1 MKIAAYCRV
10 STEKEAQIDSLE
22 KQIEFFNEFTKKNG
36 YELYKLYADEGISGK
51 QIKHRKQFQQMM
63 IDAKAKKFDK
73 VVVKDVSR
81 FARNTVDLLQSVR
94 ELKSYGV
101 QVDFLNNGEVMEG
114 GSEFILTILGAMA
127 QQESANM
134 SKRVKFGK
142 DITAKKGRVPNLV
155 FGYDKIPDE
164 RYTLKI
170 NEEEAK
176 IVKEIFESY
185 VYKGIGTT
193 KIAWNLNDRGIRTK
207 KTKSKWV
214 QTSIVR
220 MLKNPIYTGRVT
232 NKKSEVTDFITGT
245 RKELPE
251 EEWIVVERPEMRII
265 SDELFNRAQE
275 LLEQRSNEFKL
286 NNKREKTE
294 YVFSTLIYCKHCGY
308 SFRRIK
314 RKYTADGPEYI
325 RWVCSGRNSMGVN
338 HCPNTTVID
347 EEELLN
353 AIKIYLKSI
362 IKNKK
367 DFMKAVEKE
376 FEKITKLRE
385 NNERSEE
392 SLLKE
397 IEKVTVKKQKYMEMF
412 QNEIINIQELKK
424 YTNPLNE
431 DIARL
436 ERELKL
442 ITSEIKEKDV
452 LEKEL
457 NKTIKT
463 VDDILNNQTIT
474 NAMLKTIIDVIEVD
488 SDSNVEVR
496 LKLLNEIGTN
506 EPVITKFEDIYQ
518 SVEEK
523 ENTKAPDTKPAIP
536 TTVAPTTSTPTTS
549 PSTTAQTKAPET
561 QPQTTAHTHAWIPV
575 TSVVHHDATYKT
587 VWVQDLAAWDE
598 TVITKAAWDEQVLVQ
613 DAWDEQVMV
622 QDAYDEPVYDWV
634 DICNTCGHK
643 FLDMS
648 DDISDHMAAGC
659 WSSWHAEWMQVET
672 THHDAVY
679 QTVHHEATYQ
689 TVHHEAETTIVHHDA
704 TGHNETKWVQDTAAW
719 DETVCN

>member
-63 IDAKAKKFDK
+63 QDAKAKKFDK

-94 ELKSYGV
+94 ELKSYNV

-142 DITAKKGRVPNLV
+142 DITAQKGRVPNLV

-193 KIAWNLNDRGIRTK
+193 KIAWDLNDRGIRTK

-232 NKKSEVTDFITGT
+232 NKKSEVTDFITGI
-245 RKELPE
+245 RKDLPE

-265 SDELFNRAQE
+265 SDELFNRAQDI
-275 LLEQRSNEFKL
+275 LAQRSNEFKL

-353 AIKIYLKSI
+353 AIKEYLKSI
-362 IKNKK
+362 ISNKK
-367 DFMKAVEKE
+367 NFMKAVEKE

-385 NNERSEE
+385 SNERSEE

-397 IEKVTVKKQKYMEMF
+397 IEKVTTKKQKYMEMF
-412 QNEIINIQELKK
+412 QNEIINIQELKQ
-424 YTNPLNE
+424 YTAPLNE
-431 DIARL
+431 DISRL

-457 NKTIKT
+457 SKTIKT

-496 LKLLNEIGTN
+496 LKLLNEIG
-506 EPVITKFEDIYQ
+506 
-518 SVEEK
+518 S
-523 ENTKAPDTKPAIP
+523 IP
-536 TTVAPTTSTPTTS
+536 
-549 PSTTAQTKAPET
+549 
-561 QPQTTAHTHAWIPV
+561 
-575 TSVVHHDATYKT
+575 
-587 VWVQDLAAWDE
+587 
-598 TVITKAAWDEQVLVQ
+598 TVITNFNEITENNSKEKAGNESNL
-613 DAWDEQVMV
+613 
-622 QDAYDEPVYDWV
+622 
-634 DICNTCGHK
+634 NTSKSGK
-643 FLDMS
+643 NS
-648 DDISDHMAAGC
+648 KTKAVTESNIS
-659 WSSWHAEWMQVET
+659 T
-672 THHDAVY
+672 
-679 QTVHHEATYQ
+679 
-689 TVHHEAETTIVHHDA
+689 
-704 TGHNETKWVQDTAAW
+704 
-719 DETVCN
+719 

>member
-286 NNKREKTE
+286 NKKREKTE

-518 SVEEK
+518 NVEDA
-523 ENTKAPDTKPAIP
+523 ENKDANNNEEN
-536 TTVAPTTSTPTTS
+536 STALKS
-549 PSTTAQTKAPET
+549 NNST
-561 QPQTTAHTHAWIPV
+561 
-575 TSVVHHDATYKT
+575 
-587 VWVQDLAAWDE
+587 
-598 TVITKAAWDEQVLVQ
+598 
-613 DAWDEQVMV
+613 
-622 QDAYDEPVYDWV
+622 
-634 DICNTCGHK
+634 
-643 FLDMS
+643 
-648 DDISDHMAAGC
+648 
-659 WSSWHAEWMQVET
+659 
-672 THHDAVY
+672 
-679 QTVHHEATYQ
+679 
-689 TVHHEAETTIVHHDA
+689 
-704 TGHNETKWVQDTAAW
+704 
-719 DETVCN
+719 

>member
-142 DITAKKGRVPNLV
+142 DITAQKGRVPNLV

-232 NKKSEVTDFITGT
+232 NKKSEVTDFITGA

-251 EEWIVVERPEMRII
+251 EEWIIVEKPEMRII

-353 AIKIYLKSI
+353 AIKIYLKNI

-523 ENTKAPDTKPAIP
+523 ENTKNKEN
-536 TTVAPTTSTPTTS
+536 STALKS
-549 PSTTAQTKAPET
+549 INSTQRRNR
-561 QPQTTAHTHAWIPV
+561 
-575 TSVVHHDATYKT
+575 KT
-587 VWVQDLAAWDE
+587 IKD
-598 TVITKAAWDEQVLVQ
+598 KS
-613 DAWDEQVMV
+613 
-622 QDAYDEPVYDWV
+622 Y
-634 DICNTCGHK
+634 
-643 FLDMS
+643 
-648 DDISDHMAAGC
+648 ISKR
-659 WSSWHAEWMQVET
+659 S
-672 THHDAVY
+672 
-679 QTVHHEATYQ
+679 
-689 TVHHEAETTIVHHDA
+689 
-704 TGHNETKWVQDTAAW
+704 
-719 DETVCN
+719 

>member
-63 IDAKAKKFDK
+63 QDAKAKKFDK

-251 EEWIVVERPEMRII
+251 EEWIVVEKPEMRII

-314 RKYTADGPEYI
+314 RKYTANGPEYI

-424 YTNPLNE
+424 YTNSLNE

-457 NKTIKT
+457 DKTIKT

-506 EPVITKFEDIYQ
+506 KPVITKFEDIYQ
-518 SVEEK
+518 NGEDTENKDANNNEK
-523 ENTKAPDTKPAIP
+523 N
-536 TTVAPTTSTPTTS
+536 STALES
-549 PSTTAQTKAPET
+549 NNSTQR
-561 QPQTTAHTHAWIPV
+561 
-575 TSVVHHDATYKT
+575 
-587 VWVQDLAAWDE
+587 
-598 TVITKAAWDEQVLVQ
+598 
-613 DAWDEQVMV
+613 
-622 QDAYDEPVYDWV
+622 
-634 DICNTCGHK
+634 C
-643 FLDMS
+643 
-648 DDISDHMAAGC
+648 
-659 WSSWHAEWMQVET
+659 
-672 THHDAVY
+672 
-679 QTVHHEATYQ
+679 
-689 TVHHEAETTIVHHDA
+689 
-704 TGHNETKWVQDTAAW
+704 
-719 DETVCN
+719 

>member
-63 IDAKAKKFDK
+63 EDAKHKKFEK

-94 ELKSYGV
+94 ELKSYVV

-142 DITAKKGRVPNLV
+142 DITAQKGRVPNLV
-155 FGYDKIPDE
+155 FGYDKIPNE

-193 KIAWNLNDRGIRTK
+193 KIAWDLNDRGIRTK

-245 RKELPE
+245 RKDLPE
-251 EEWIVVERPEMRII
+251 EEWIVVERSEMRII

-275 LLEQRSNEFKL
+275 ILAQRSNEFKL

-314 RKYTADGPEYI
+314 RKYKEDGPEYI

-518 SVEEK
+518 NGEDTENKKDNNNEENSTALK
-523 ENTKAPDTKPAIP
+523 SNNSTQRCLRTTNKNKSKFSKRSKRDT
-536 TTVAPTTSTPTTS
+536 
-549 PSTTAQTKAPET
+549 
-561 QPQTTAHTHAWIPV
+561 
-575 TSVVHHDATYKT
+575 
-587 VWVQDLAAWDE
+587 
-598 TVITKAAWDEQVLVQ
+598 
-613 DAWDEQVMV
+613 
-622 QDAYDEPVYDWV
+622 
-634 DICNTCGHK
+634 
-643 FLDMS
+643 
-648 DDISDHMAAGC
+648 
-659 WSSWHAEWMQVET
+659 
-672 THHDAVY
+672 
-679 QTVHHEATYQ
+679 
-689 TVHHEAETTIVHHDA
+689 
-704 TGHNETKWVQDTAAW
+704 
-719 DETVCN
+719 

>member
-1 MKIAAYCRV
+1 MKIAAYARV
-10 STEKEAQIDSLE
+10 STEKESQVESFE
-22 KQIEFFNEFTKKNG
+22 KQIEFFNEFTKKNN

-63 IDAKAKKFDK
+63 QDAKAKKFDK

-81 FARNTVDLLQSVR
+81 FARNTVDLLQSIR
-94 ELKSYGV
+94 ELKSYGIE
-101 QVDFLNNGEVMEG
+101 VDFLNNGEIMEG

-142 DITAKKGRVPNLV
+142 DITAKKGRVPNIV

-193 KIAWNLNDRGIRTK
+193 KIAWDLNDRGIRTK

-245 RKELPE
+245 RKDLPK

-265 SDELFNRAQE
+265 SDELFNRAQDI
-275 LLEQRSNEFKL
+275 LSQRSNEFKL

-308 SFRRIK
+308 SFRRIR
-314 RKYTADGPEYI
+314 RKYTEDGKEYI

-353 AIKIYLKSI
+353 AIKEYLKSI
-362 IKNKK
+362 ISNKK
-367 DFMKAVEKE
+367 NFMKAVEKE

-385 NNERSEE
+385 SNERSEE
-392 SLLKE
+392 SLLQE

-412 QNEIINIQELKK
+412 QNEVINIQELKK

-442 ITSEIKEKDV
+442 ITLEIKEKDV

-457 NKTIKT
+457 SKTIST

-474 NAMLKTIIDVIEVD
+474 NAMLKAIIDVIEVD

-496 LKLLNEIGTN
+496 LKLLNEIG
-506 EPVITKFEDIYQ
+506 
-518 SVEEK
+518 
-523 ENTKAPDTKPAIP
+523 
-536 TTVAPTTSTPTTS
+536 STPT
-549 PSTTAQTKAPET
+549 
-561 QPQTTAHTHAWIPV
+561 
-575 TSVVHHDATYKT
+575 
-587 VWVQDLAAWDE
+587 
-598 TVITKAAWDEQVLVQ
+598 VITNFN
-613 DAWDEQVMV
+613 
-622 QDAYDEPVYDWV
+622 
-634 DICNTCGHK
+634 DIN
-643 FLDMS
+643 S
-648 DDISDHMAAGC
+648 
-659 WSSWHAEWMQVET
+659 
-672 THHDAVY
+672 
-679 QTVHHEATYQ
+679 
-689 TVHHEAETTIVHHDA
+689 TI
-704 TGHNETKWVQDTAAW
+704 TKSNIGT
-719 DETVCN
+719 

>member
-94 ELKSYGV
+94 DLKSYGV

-245 RKELPE
+245 RKDLPE

-275 LLEQRSNEFKL
+275 LLEQRSKEFKL

-314 RKYTADGPEYI
+314 RKYKEDGPEYI

-353 AIKIYLKSI
+353 AIKEYLKSI
-362 IKNKK
+362 ISNKK
-367 DFMKAVEKE
+367 NFMKAVEKE
-376 FEKITKLRE
+376 FEKITKLRK
-385 NNERSEE
+385 NNERNEE

-457 NKTIKT
+457 NKTIKA

-506 EPVITKFEDIYQ
+506 EPVITRFENIYQ

-523 ENTKAPDTKPAIP
+523 ESTKNKENSTALKSNNSTQRCLRTTNKNKSKFSKRSKRDT
-536 TTVAPTTSTPTTS
+536 
-549 PSTTAQTKAPET
+549 
-561 QPQTTAHTHAWIPV
+561 
-575 TSVVHHDATYKT
+575 
-587 VWVQDLAAWDE
+587 
-598 TVITKAAWDEQVLVQ
+598 
-613 DAWDEQVMV
+613 
-622 QDAYDEPVYDWV
+622 
-634 DICNTCGHK
+634 
-643 FLDMS
+643 
-648 DDISDHMAAGC
+648 
-659 WSSWHAEWMQVET
+659 
-672 THHDAVY
+672 
-679 QTVHHEATYQ
+679 
-689 TVHHEAETTIVHHDA
+689 
-704 TGHNETKWVQDTAAW
+704 
-719 DETVCN
+719 

>member
-1 MKIAAYCRV
+1 MLKCNRTKIMKQKNKESSDVMKIAAYCRV

-170 NEEEAK
+170 NEEETK

-392 SLLKE
+392 SLLKK

-457 NKTIKT
+457 SKTINT

-496 LKLLNEIGTN
+496 LKLLNEIGST
-506 EPVITKFEDIYQ
+506 PAVITNFNDINPTVTKSNVSTQRCLRTTNKNKSKF
-518 SVEEK
+518 SK
-523 ENTKAPDTKPAIP
+523 RSKRDT
-536 TTVAPTTSTPTTS
+536 
-549 PSTTAQTKAPET
+549 
-561 QPQTTAHTHAWIPV
+561 
-575 TSVVHHDATYKT
+575 
-587 VWVQDLAAWDE
+587 
-598 TVITKAAWDEQVLVQ
+598 
-613 DAWDEQVMV
+613 
-622 QDAYDEPVYDWV
+622 
-634 DICNTCGHK
+634 
-643 FLDMS
+643 
-648 DDISDHMAAGC
+648 
-659 WSSWHAEWMQVET
+659 
-672 THHDAVY
+672 
-679 QTVHHEATYQ
+679 
-689 TVHHEAETTIVHHDA
+689 
-704 TGHNETKWVQDTAAW
+704 
-719 DETVCN
+719 

>member
-22 KQIEFFNEFTKKNG
+22 KQIEFFNEFTQKNG

-51 QIKHRKQFQQMM
+51 QIKNRKQFLAMM
-63 IDAKAKKFDK
+63 KDAKAKKFER
-73 VVVKDVSR
+73 VIVKDVSR
-81 FARNTVDLLQSVR
+81 FARNTVDLLQSIR
-94 ELKSYGV
+94 ELKSYGI

-185 VYKGIGTT
+185 VYKGMGTT
-193 KIAWNLNDRGIRTK
+193 KIAWELNDRGIRTK

-245 RKELPE
+245 RKDLPE
-251 EEWIVVERPEMRII
+251 EEWIVVEKPEMRII

-275 LLEQRSNEFKL
+275 ILAQRSNEFKL

-308 SFRRIK
+308 SFRRIR
-314 RKYTADGPEYI
+314 RKYREEGKEYI

-353 AIKIYLKSI
+353 AIKEYLKSI
-362 IKNKK
+362 ISNKK
-367 DFMKAVEKE
+367 NFMKAVEKE
-376 FEKITKLRE
+376 FEKITALRE

-412 QNEIINIQELKK
+412 QNEVINMQELKQ

-431 DIARL
+431 DISRL

-457 NKTIKT
+457 TKTIRT
-463 VDDILNNQTIT
+463 VDDILNNETIT

-488 SDSNVEVR
+488 SEGNVEIR
-496 LKLLNEIGTN
+496 LKLLDEIGTK
-506 EPVITKFEDIYQ
+506 PTVITNFEDINTAKNKDGFTVTKSNNGTQRCIRKIKKNQ
-518 SVEEK
+518 SK
-523 ENTKAPDTKPAIP
+523 F
-536 TTVAPTTSTPTTS
+536 ST
-549 PSTTAQTKAPET
+549 
-561 QPQTTAHTHAWIPV
+561 
-575 TSVVHHDATYKT
+575 
-587 VWVQDLAAWDE
+587 
-598 TVITKAAWDEQVLVQ
+598 
-613 DAWDEQVMV
+613 
-622 QDAYDEPVYDWV
+622 
-634 DICNTCGHK
+634 
-643 FLDMS
+643 
-648 DDISDHMAAGC
+648 
-659 WSSWHAEWMQVET
+659 
-672 THHDAVY
+672 
-679 QTVHHEATYQ
+679 
-689 TVHHEAETTIVHHDA
+689 
-704 TGHNETKWVQDTAAW
+704 
-719 DETVCN
+719 

>member
-142 DITAKKGRVPNLV
+142 DITAQKGRVPNLV

-164 RYTLKI
+164 IYTLKI

-193 KIAWNLNDRGIRTK
+193 KIAWNLNDREIRTK

-251 EEWIVVERPEMRII
+251 EEWIVVEKPKMRII

-275 LLEQRSNEFKL
+275 LLTQRSQEFKL

-314 RKYTADGPEYI
+314 RKYTTDGPEYI

-431 DIARL
+431 DITRL

-518 SVEEK
+518 NGEDVENKDANNNEK
-523 ENTKAPDTKPAIP
+523 ILPLRKV
-536 TTVAPTTSTPTTS
+536 TTVHKDVSERLKKIN
-549 PSTTAQTKAPET
+549 PSLARQVRIILDENKAERHIRGGMATKLKYSHLE
-561 QPQTTAHTHAWIPV
+561 
-575 TSVVHHDATYKT
+575 K
-587 VWVQDLAAWDE
+587 
-598 TVITKAAWDEQVLVQ
+598 
-613 DAWDEQVMV
+613 
-622 QDAYDEPVYDWV
+622 
-634 DICNTCGHK
+634 
-643 FLDMS
+643 
-648 DDISDHMAAGC
+648 
-659 WSSWHAEWMQVET
+659 
-672 THHDAVY
+672 
-679 QTVHHEATYQ
+679 
-689 TVHHEAETTIVHHDA
+689 
-704 TGHNETKWVQDTAAW
+704 
-719 DETVCN
+719 

>member
-63 IDAKAKKFDK
+63 QDAKAKKFDK

-134 SKRVKFGK
+134 SKWVKFGK
-142 DITAKKGRVPNLV
+142 DITAQKGRVPNLV

-193 KIAWNLNDRGIRTK
+193 KIAWDLNDRGIRTK

-245 RKELPE
+245 RKDLPE

-265 SDELFNRAQE
+265 SDELFNRAQDI
-275 LLEQRSNEFKL
+275 LAQRSNEFKL

-353 AIKIYLKSI
+353 AIKEYLKSI
-362 IKNKK
+362 ISNKK
-367 DFMKAVEKE
+367 NFMKAVEKE

-385 NNERSEE
+385 SNERSEE

-397 IEKVTVKKQKYMEMF
+397 IEKVTTKKQKYMEMF
-412 QNEIINIQELKK
+412 QNEIINIQELKQ
-424 YTNPLNE
+424 YTAPLNE
-431 DIARL
+431 DISRL

-457 NKTIKT
+457 SKTIKT

-496 LKLLNEIGTN
+496 LKLLNEIG
-506 EPVITKFEDIYQ
+506 
-518 SVEEK
+518 
-523 ENTKAPDTKPAIP
+523 
-536 TTVAPTTSTPTTS
+536 STPT
-549 PSTTAQTKAPET
+549 
-561 QPQTTAHTHAWIPV
+561 
-575 TSVVHHDATYKT
+575 
-587 VWVQDLAAWDE
+587 
-598 TVITKAAWDEQVLVQ
+598 VITNFNEITENNSKEKAGNESNL
-613 DAWDEQVMV
+613 
-622 QDAYDEPVYDWV
+622 
-634 DICNTCGHK
+634 NTSKSGK
-643 FLDMS
+643 NS
-648 DDISDHMAAGC
+648 KTEAVTKSNIS
-659 WSSWHAEWMQVET
+659 T
-672 THHDAVY
+672 
-679 QTVHHEATYQ
+679 
-689 TVHHEAETTIVHHDA
+689 
-704 TGHNETKWVQDTAAW
+704 
-719 DETVCN
+719 

>member
-251 EEWIVVERPEMRII
+251 EEWIVVEKPKMRII
-265 SDELFNRAQE
+265 SDEIFNRAQE

-308 SFRRIK
+308 SFRRIR

-431 DIARL
+431 DITRL

-523 ENTKAPDTKPAIP
+523 ESTKNKENSTVTKSNN
-536 TTVAPTTSTPTTS
+536 ST
-549 PSTTAQTKAPET
+549 
-561 QPQTTAHTHAWIPV
+561 
-575 TSVVHHDATYKT
+575 
-587 VWVQDLAAWDE
+587 
-598 TVITKAAWDEQVLVQ
+598 
-613 DAWDEQVMV
+613 
-622 QDAYDEPVYDWV
+622 
-634 DICNTCGHK
+634 
-643 FLDMS
+643 
-648 DDISDHMAAGC
+648 
-659 WSSWHAEWMQVET
+659 
-672 THHDAVY
+672 
-679 QTVHHEATYQ
+679 
-689 TVHHEAETTIVHHDA
+689 
-704 TGHNETKWVQDTAAW
+704 
-719 DETVCN
+719 

>member
-251 EEWIVVERPEMRII
+251 EEWIIVEKPEMRII

-523 ENTKAPDTKPAIP
+523 ESTKNKENSTVTKSSN
-536 TTVAPTTSTPTTS
+536 ST
-549 PSTTAQTKAPET
+549 QR
-561 QPQTTAHTHAWIPV
+561 
-575 TSVVHHDATYKT
+575 
-587 VWVQDLAAWDE
+587 
-598 TVITKAAWDEQVLVQ
+598 
-613 DAWDEQVMV
+613 
-622 QDAYDEPVYDWV
+622 
-634 DICNTCGHK
+634 C
-643 FLDMS
+643 F
-648 DDISDHMAAGC
+648 
-659 WSSWHAEWMQVET
+659 
-672 THHDAVY
+672 
-679 QTVHHEATYQ
+679 
-689 TVHHEAETTIVHHDA
+689 
-704 TGHNETKWVQDTAAW
+704 
-719 DETVCN
+719 

>member
-63 IDAKAKKFDK
+63 EDAKHRKFEK

-94 ELKSYGV
+94 ELKSYNV

-142 DITAKKGRVPNLV
+142 DITAQKGRVPNLV

-176 IVKEIFESY
+176 IVNEIFESY

-193 KIAWNLNDRGIRTK
+193 KIAWDLNDRGIRTK

-275 LLEQRSNEFKL
+275 ILAQRSNEFKL

-314 RKYTADGPEYI
+314 RKYKEDGPEYI

-347 EEELLN
+347 EEELLS
-353 AIKIYLKSI
+353 AIKTYLKSI
-362 IKNKK
+362 ISNKK
-367 DFMKAVEKE
+367 NFMKAVEKE

-385 NNERSEE
+385 SNERSEE
-392 SLLKE
+392 SLLQE
-397 IEKVTVKKQKYMEMF
+397 IEKVTVKKQKYIEMF
-412 QNEIINIQELKK
+412 QNEVINIQELKQ

-457 NKTIKT
+457 TKTIKT

-496 LKLLNEIGTN
+496 LKLLNEIG
-506 EPVITKFEDIYQ
+506 
-518 SVEEK
+518 
-523 ENTKAPDTKPAIP
+523 
-536 TTVAPTTSTPTTS
+536 STPTVITNFNDINPTVTKS
-549 PSTTAQTKAPET
+549 NVSTQGCKRK
-561 QPQTTAHTHAWIPV
+561 V
-575 TSVVHHDATYKT
+575 GTYKFCSC
-587 VWVQDLAAWDE
+587 
-598 TVITKAAWDEQVLVQ
+598 IR
-613 DAWDEQVMV
+613 
-622 QDAYDEPVYDWV
+622 
-634 DICNTCGHK
+634 
-643 FLDMS
+643 S
-648 DDISDHMAAGC
+648 
-659 WSSWHAEWMQVET
+659 
-672 THHDAVY
+672 
-679 QTVHHEATYQ
+679 
-689 TVHHEAETTIVHHDA
+689 
-704 TGHNETKWVQDTAAW
+704 
-719 DETVCN
+719 

>member
-338 HCPNTTVID
+338 HCPNTAVID

-353 AIKIYLKSI
+353 AIKIYLQSI

-523 ENTKAPDTKPAIP
+523 ENTKNKENYTALKSNN
-536 TTVAPTTSTPTTS
+536 ST
-549 PSTTAQTKAPET
+549 
-561 QPQTTAHTHAWIPV
+561 
-575 TSVVHHDATYKT
+575 
-587 VWVQDLAAWDE
+587 
-598 TVITKAAWDEQVLVQ
+598 
-613 DAWDEQVMV
+613 
-622 QDAYDEPVYDWV
+622 
-634 DICNTCGHK
+634 
-643 FLDMS
+643 
-648 DDISDHMAAGC
+648 
-659 WSSWHAEWMQVET
+659 
-672 THHDAVY
+672 
-679 QTVHHEATYQ
+679 
-689 TVHHEAETTIVHHDA
+689 
-704 TGHNETKWVQDTAAW
+704 
-719 DETVCN
+719 

>member
-353 AIKIYLKSI
+353 AIKIYLKNI

-392 SLLKE
+392 SIFKE

-523 ENTKAPDTKPAIP
+523 ENTKNKENSTALKSINSTQRCLRTTNKNKSKFSKRSKRDT
-536 TTVAPTTSTPTTS
+536 
-549 PSTTAQTKAPET
+549 
-561 QPQTTAHTHAWIPV
+561 
-575 TSVVHHDATYKT
+575 
-587 VWVQDLAAWDE
+587 
-598 TVITKAAWDEQVLVQ
+598 
-613 DAWDEQVMV
+613 
-622 QDAYDEPVYDWV
+622 
-634 DICNTCGHK
+634 
-643 FLDMS
+643 
-648 DDISDHMAAGC
+648 
-659 WSSWHAEWMQVET
+659 
-672 THHDAVY
+672 
-679 QTVHHEATYQ
+679 
-689 TVHHEAETTIVHHDA
+689 
-704 TGHNETKWVQDTAAW
+704 
-719 DETVCN
+719 

>member
-63 IDAKAKKFDK
+63 EDAKHKKFEK

-142 DITAKKGRVPNLV
+142 DITAQKGRVPNLV
-155 FGYDKIPDE
+155 FGYDKIPNE

-193 KIAWNLNDRGIRTK
+193 KIAWDLNDRGIRTK

-245 RKELPE
+245 RKDLPE
-251 EEWIVVERPEMRII
+251 EEWIVVERSEMRII

-275 LLEQRSNEFKL
+275 ILAQRSNEFKL

-314 RKYTADGPEYI
+314 RKYKEGGPEYI

-463 VDDILNNQTIT
+463 VDDILNSQTIT

-518 SVEEK
+518 NGEDTENKKDNNNEENSTALK
-523 ENTKAPDTKPAIP
+523 SNNSTQRCLRTTNKNKSKFSKRSKRDT
-536 TTVAPTTSTPTTS
+536 
-549 PSTTAQTKAPET
+549 
-561 QPQTTAHTHAWIPV
+561 
-575 TSVVHHDATYKT
+575 
-587 VWVQDLAAWDE
+587 
-598 TVITKAAWDEQVLVQ
+598 
-613 DAWDEQVMV
+613 
-622 QDAYDEPVYDWV
+622 
-634 DICNTCGHK
+634 
-643 FLDMS
+643 
-648 DDISDHMAAGC
+648 
-659 WSSWHAEWMQVET
+659 
-672 THHDAVY
+672 
-679 QTVHHEATYQ
+679 
-689 TVHHEAETTIVHHDA
+689 
-704 TGHNETKWVQDTAAW
+704 
-719 DETVCN
+719 

>member
-22 KQIEFFNEFTKKNG
+22 KQIEFFNEFTQKNG

-51 QIKHRKQFQQMM
+51 QIKNRKQFQQMM
-63 IDAKAKKFDK
+63 KDAKAKKFER

-81 FARNTVDLLQSVR
+81 FARNTVDLLQSIR
-94 ELKSYGV
+94 ELKSYGI

-127 QQESANM
+127 QQESANI

-155 FGYDKIPDE
+155 FGYDKIPGE
-164 RYTLKI
+164 KYTLKI

-185 VYKGIGTT
+185 VYKGMGTT
-193 KIAWNLNDRGIRTK
+193 KIAWELNDRGIRTK

-232 NKKSEVTDFITGT
+232 NKKSEITDFITGA
-245 RKELPE
+245 RKDLPE
-251 EEWIVVERPEMRII
+251 EDWIVADKPEMRII
-265 SDELFNRAQE
+265 SDELFNRTQE
-275 LLEQRSNEFKL
+275 ILEQRSNEFKL
-286 NNKREKTE
+286 KNKREKTE

-314 RKYTADGPEYI
+314 RKYTDDGPEYI

-353 AIKIYLKSI
+353 AIKEYLKSI
-362 IKNKK
+362 ISNKK
-367 DFMKAVEKE
+367 NFMKAVEKE
-376 FEKITKLRE
+376 FEKITALRE

-412 QNEIINIQELKK
+412 QNEVINMQELKQ

-431 DIARL
+431 DISRL

-457 NKTIKT
+457 TKTIRT
-463 VDDILNNQTIT
+463 VDDILNNETIT

-488 SDSNVEVR
+488 DDSNVEVR
-496 LKLLNEIGTN
+496 LKLLNEIG
-506 EPVITKFEDIYQ
+506 
-518 SVEEK
+518 SG
-523 ENTKAPDTKPAIP
+523 
-536 TTVAPTTSTPTTS
+536 S
-549 PSTTAQTKAPET
+549 
-561 QPQTTAHTHAWIPV
+561 
-575 TSVVHHDATYKT
+575 
-587 VWVQDLAAWDE
+587 
-598 TVITKAAWDEQVLVQ
+598 TVIT
-613 DAWDEQVMV
+613 
-622 QDAYDEPVYDWV
+622 
-634 DICNTCGHK
+634 N
-643 FLDMS
+643 F
-648 DDISDHMAAGC
+648 DDIRNQYS
-659 WSSWHAEWMQVET
+659 
-672 THHDAVY
+672 
-679 QTVHHEATYQ
+679 TV
-689 TVHHEAETTIVHHDA
+689 
-704 TGHNETKWVQDTAAW
+704 TKSNNGTQRCGRKASKNKSEFSKRST
-719 DETVCN
+719 NNIR

>member
-63 IDAKAKKFDK
+63 QDAKAKKFER

-81 FARNTVDLLQSVR
+81 FARNTVDLLQSIR
-94 ELKSYGV
+94 ELKSYGI

-142 DITAKKGRVPNLV
+142 DITAQKGRVPNLV
-155 FGYDKIPDE
+155 FGYDKMPNE

-193 KIAWNLNDRGIRTK
+193 KIAWDLNDRGIRTK

-245 RKELPE
+245 RKDLPE
-251 EEWIVVERPEMRII
+251 EEWIIVERPEMRII

-275 LLEQRSNEFKL
+275 ILAQRSNEFKL

-314 RKYTADGPEYI
+314 RKYKEDGPEYV

-353 AIKIYLKSI
+353 AIKEYLKSI
-362 IKNKK
+362 ISNKK
-367 DFMKAVEKE
+367 NFMKAVEKE

-385 NNERSEE
+385 SNERSEE

-397 IEKVTVKKQKYMEMF
+397 IEKVTTKKQKYMEMF
-412 QNEIINIQELKK
+412 QNEVINIQELKQ

-457 NKTIKT
+457 TKTIKT

-496 LKLLNEIGTN
+496 LKLLNEIGSI
-506 EPVITKFEDIYQ
+506 PSVITNFNDINDT
-518 SVEEK
+518 V
-523 ENTKAPDTKPAIP
+523 TKSN
-536 TTVAPTTSTPTTS
+536 VG
-549 PSTTAQTKAPET
+549 T
-561 QPQTTAHTHAWIPV
+561 QGRKRKTN
-575 TSVVHHDATYKT
+575 TYK
-587 VWVQDLAAWDE
+587 
-598 TVITKAAWDEQVLVQ
+598 
-613 DAWDEQVMV
+613 
-622 QDAYDEPVYDWV
+622 P
-634 DICNTCGHK
+634 C
-643 FLDMS
+643 
-648 DDISDHMAAGC
+648 IS
-659 WSSWHAEWMQVET
+659 
-672 THHDAVY
+672 
-679 QTVHHEATYQ
+679 
-689 TVHHEAETTIVHHDA
+689 
-704 TGHNETKWVQDTAAW
+704 N
-719 DETVCN
+719 

>member
-1 MKIAAYCRV
+1 MLKCNRTKIMEQKIKKRKESSDVMKIAAYCRV

-22 KQIEFFNEFTKKNG
+22 KQIDFFNEFTKKNG

-63 IDAKAKKFDK
+63 QDAKAKKFDK

-94 ELKSYGV
+94 ELKSYNV

-142 DITAKKGRVPNLV
+142 DITAQKGRVPNLV
-155 FGYDKIPDE
+155 FGYDKMPNE

-193 KIAWNLNDRGIRTK
+193 KIAWDLNDRGIRTK

-245 RKELPE
+245 RKDLPE

-275 LLEQRSNEFKL
+275 ILAQRSNEFKL

-314 RKYTADGPEYI
+314 RKYTEDGNEYL

-353 AIKIYLKSI
+353 AIKEYLKSI
-362 IKNKK
+362 ISNKK
-367 DFMKAVEKE
+367 NFMKAVQKE

-385 NNERSEE
+385 NNERTEE
-392 SLLKE
+392 SLLSE

-412 QNEIINIQELKK
+412 QNEVINIQELKK

-436 ERELKL
+436 ERELRL

-457 NKTIKT
+457 TKTIST

-474 NAMLKTIIDVIEVD
+474 NSMLKTIIDVIEVD

-496 LKLLNEIGTN
+496 LKLLNEIGST
-506 EPVITKFEDIYQ
+506 PAVITNFNDI
-518 SVEEK
+518 
-523 ENTKAPDTKPAIP
+523 N
-536 TTVAPTTSTPTTS
+536 STALKS
-549 PSTTAQTKAPET
+549 NIGT
-561 QPQTTAHTHAWIPV
+561 QRR
-575 TSVVHHDATYKT
+575 K
-587 VWVQDLAAWDE
+587 
-598 TVITKAAWDEQVLVQ
+598 
-613 DAWDEQVMV
+613 
-622 QDAYDEPVYDWV
+622 
-634 DICNTCGHK
+634 
-643 FLDMS
+643 
-648 DDISDHMAAGC
+648 
-659 WSSWHAEWMQVET
+659 
-672 THHDAVY
+672 
-679 QTVHHEATYQ
+679 
-689 TVHHEAETTIVHHDA
+689 
-704 TGHNETKWVQDTAAW
+704 
-719 DETVCN
+719 

>member
-1 MKIAAYCRV
+1 MLKCNRTKTTKQKNKESSDVMKIAAYCRV

-22 KQIEFFNEFTKKNG
+22 KQIEFFNEFTKKND

-251 EEWIVVERPEMRII
+251 EEWIVVEKPEMRII

-518 SVEEK
+518 NGEDTENKDANNNEEYPTVTKSNVSTQRCIRKTK
-523 ENTKAPDTKPAIP
+523 ENK
-536 TTVAPTTSTPTTS
+536 S
-549 PSTTAQTKAPET
+549 
-561 QPQTTAHTHAWIPV
+561 
-575 TSVVHHDATYKT
+575 
-587 VWVQDLAAWDE
+587 
-598 TVITKAAWDEQVLVQ
+598 
-613 DAWDEQVMV
+613 
-622 QDAYDEPVYDWV
+622 
-634 DICNTCGHK
+634 
-643 FLDMS
+643 
-648 DDISDHMAAGC
+648 
-659 WSSWHAEWMQVET
+659 
-672 THHDAVY
+672 
-679 QTVHHEATYQ
+679 
-689 TVHHEAETTIVHHDA
+689 
-704 TGHNETKWVQDTAAW
+704 
-719 DETVCN
+719 

>member
-63 IDAKAKKFDK
+63 EDAKHKKFEK

-142 DITAKKGRVPNLV
+142 DITAQKGRVPNLV
-155 FGYDKIPDE
+155 FGYDKIPNE

-193 KIAWNLNDRGIRTK
+193 KIAWDLNDRGIRTK

-245 RKELPE
+245 RKDLPE
-251 EEWIVVERPEMRII
+251 EEWIVVERSEMRII

-275 LLEQRSNEFKL
+275 ILAQRSNEFKL

-314 RKYTADGPEYI
+314 RKYTANGPEYI

-367 DFMKAVEKE
+367 NFMKTVEKE

-463 VDDILNNQTIT
+463 VDDILNNETIT

-488 SDSNVEVR
+488 SDGNIEVR

-518 SVEEK
+518 NGEDTENKKDNNNEENSTALK
-523 ENTKAPDTKPAIP
+523 SNNSTQRCLRTTNKNKSKFSKRSKRDT
-536 TTVAPTTSTPTTS
+536 
-549 PSTTAQTKAPET
+549 
-561 QPQTTAHTHAWIPV
+561 
-575 TSVVHHDATYKT
+575 
-587 VWVQDLAAWDE
+587 
-598 TVITKAAWDEQVLVQ
+598 
-613 DAWDEQVMV
+613 
-622 QDAYDEPVYDWV
+622 
-634 DICNTCGHK
+634 
-643 FLDMS
+643 
-648 DDISDHMAAGC
+648 
-659 WSSWHAEWMQVET
+659 
-672 THHDAVY
+672 
-679 QTVHHEATYQ
+679 
-689 TVHHEAETTIVHHDA
+689 
-704 TGHNETKWVQDTAAW
+704 
-719 DETVCN
+719 

>member
-518 SVEEK
+518 NGEDAENKDANNNEK
-523 ENTKAPDTKPAIP
+523 NSTVTKSNISAQRCNRKTYANKSS
-536 TTVAPTTSTPTTS
+536 TSERS
-549 PSTTAQTKAPET
+549 K
-561 QPQTTAHTHAWIPV
+561 
-575 TSVVHHDATYKT
+575 K
-587 VWVQDLAAWDE
+587 
-598 TVITKAAWDEQVLVQ
+598 
-613 DAWDEQVMV
+613 
-622 QDAYDEPVYDWV
+622 
-634 DICNTCGHK
+634 N
-643 FLDMS
+643 FR
-648 DDISDHMAAGC
+648 
-659 WSSWHAEWMQVET
+659 
-672 THHDAVY
+672 
-679 QTVHHEATYQ
+679 
-689 TVHHEAETTIVHHDA
+689 
-704 TGHNETKWVQDTAAW
+704 
-719 DETVCN
+719 

>member
-22 KQIEFFNEFTKKNG
+22 KQIEFFNEFIKKNG

-63 IDAKAKKFDK
+63 IDAKAKKFGK

-81 FARNTVDLLQSVR
+81 FARNTVDLLQSIR

-142 DITAKKGRVPNLV
+142 DITAQKGRVPNFV
-155 FGYDKIPDE
+155 FGYDKIPNE

-193 KIAWNLNDRGIRTK
+193 KIAWDLNDRGIRTK

-245 RKELPE
+245 RKDLPE

-265 SDELFNRAQE
+265 SDELFNRAQDI
-275 LLEQRSNEFKL
+275 LAQRSNEFKL

-353 AIKIYLKSI
+353 AIKKYLKSI
-362 IKNKK
+362 ISNKK
-367 DFMKAVEKE
+367 NFMKAVEKE

-385 NNERSEE
+385 SNERSEG

-397 IEKVTVKKQKYMEMF
+397 IEKVTTKKQKYMEMF
-412 QNEIINIQELKK
+412 QNEIINIQELKQ
-424 YTNPLNE
+424 YTAPLNE
-431 DIARL
+431 DISRL

-457 NKTIKT
+457 SKTIKT

-496 LKLLNEIGTN
+496 LKLLNEIG
-506 EPVITKFEDIYQ
+506 
-518 SVEEK
+518 
-523 ENTKAPDTKPAIP
+523 
-536 TTVAPTTSTPTTS
+536 STPT
-549 PSTTAQTKAPET
+549 
-561 QPQTTAHTHAWIPV
+561 
-575 TSVVHHDATYKT
+575 
-587 VWVQDLAAWDE
+587 
-598 TVITKAAWDEQVLVQ
+598 VITNFNEITENNSKEKVGNESNL
-613 DAWDEQVMV
+613 
-622 QDAYDEPVYDWV
+622 
-634 DICNTCGHK
+634 NTSKSGK
-643 FLDMS
+643 NS
-648 DDISDHMAAGC
+648 KTEAVTESNIS
-659 WSSWHAEWMQVET
+659 T
-672 THHDAVY
+672 
-679 QTVHHEATYQ
+679 
-689 TVHHEAETTIVHHDA
+689 
-704 TGHNETKWVQDTAAW
+704 
-719 DETVCN
+719 

>member
-36 YELYKLYADEGISGK
+36 YELYKRYAYEGISGK

-251 EEWIVVERPEMRII
+251 EEWITVERPEMRII

-314 RKYTADGPEYI
+314 RKYTQDGPEYI

-353 AIKIYLKSI
+353 AIKIYLKNI

-518 SVEEK
+518 NGEDAENKDANNNEK
-523 ENTKAPDTKPAIP
+523 NYTVTKSN
-536 TTVAPTTSTPTTS
+536 VG
-549 PSTTAQTKAPET
+549 T
-561 QPQTTAHTHAWIPV
+561 QRR
-575 TSVVHHDATYKT
+575 
-587 VWVQDLAAWDE
+587 
-598 TVITKAAWDEQVLVQ
+598 
-613 DAWDEQVMV
+613 
-622 QDAYDEPVYDWV
+622 
-634 DICNTCGHK
+634 N
-643 FLDMS
+643 
-648 DDISDHMAAGC
+648 
-659 WSSWHAEWMQVET
+659 
-672 THHDAVY
+672 
-679 QTVHHEATYQ
+679 
-689 TVHHEAETTIVHHDA
+689 
-704 TGHNETKWVQDTAAW
+704 
-719 DETVCN
+719 

>member
-251 EEWIVVERPEMRII
+251 EEWIVVEKPKMRII
-265 SDELFNRAQE
+265 SDEIFNRAQE

-314 RKYTADGPEYI
+314 RKYKEDGPEYI

-431 DIARL
+431 DITRL

-523 ENTKAPDTKPAIP
+523 ESTKNKENSTVTKSNN
-536 TTVAPTTSTPTTS
+536 ST
-549 PSTTAQTKAPET
+549 QRLK
-561 QPQTTAHTHAWIPV
+561 
-575 TSVVHHDATYKT
+575 
-587 VWVQDLAAWDE
+587 
-598 TVITKAAWDEQVLVQ
+598 
-613 DAWDEQVMV
+613 
-622 QDAYDEPVYDWV
+622 
-634 DICNTCGHK
+634 
-643 FLDMS
+643 
-648 DDISDHMAAGC
+648 
-659 WSSWHAEWMQVET
+659 
-672 THHDAVY
+672 
-679 QTVHHEATYQ
+679 
-689 TVHHEAETTIVHHDA
+689 
-704 TGHNETKWVQDTAAW
+704 
-719 DETVCN
+719 

>member
-22 KQIEFFNEFTKKNG
+22 KQIEFFNEFTQKNG

-51 QIKHRKQFQQMM
+51 QIKNRKQFQQMM
-63 IDAKAKKFDK
+63 KDAKAKKFER

-81 FARNTVDLLQSVR
+81 FARNTVDLLQSIR
-94 ELKSYGV
+94 ELKSYGI

-155 FGYDKIPDE
+155 FGYDKISGE
-164 RYTLKI
+164 KYTLKI

-185 VYKGIGTT
+185 VYKGMGTT
-193 KIAWNLNDRGIRTK
+193 KIAWELNDRGIRTK
-207 KTKSKWV
+207 KTNSKWV

-232 NKKSEVTDFITGT
+232 NKKSEITDFITGT
-245 RKELPE
+245 RKNLPE
-251 EEWIVVERPEMRII
+251 EDWIVDYKPEMRII
-265 SDELFNRAQE
+265 SDELFNRTQE
-275 LLEQRSNEFKL
+275 ILEQRSNEFKL
-286 NNKREKTE
+286 KNKREKTE

-314 RKYTADGPEYI
+314 RKYTDDGPEYI

-353 AIKIYLKSI
+353 AIKEYLKSI
-362 IKNKK
+362 ISNKK
-367 DFMKAVEKE
+367 NFMKAVEKE
-376 FEKITKLRE
+376 FEKITALRE

-412 QNEIINIQELKK
+412 QNEVINMQELKQ

-457 NKTIKT
+457 TRTIKT

-496 LKLLNEIGTN
+496 LKLLNEIGST
-506 EPVITKFEDIYQ
+506 PAVITNFNDI
-518 SVEEK
+518 
-523 ENTKAPDTKPAIP
+523 NP
-536 TTVAPTTSTPTTS
+536 TALKSNNST
-549 PSTTAQTKAPET
+549 QR
-561 QPQTTAHTHAWIPV
+561 
-575 TSVVHHDATYKT
+575 
-587 VWVQDLAAWDE
+587 
-598 TVITKAAWDEQVLVQ
+598 
-613 DAWDEQVMV
+613 
-622 QDAYDEPVYDWV
+622 
-634 DICNTCGHK
+634 CNRKVNGNK
-643 FLDMS
+643 S
-648 DDISDHMAAGC
+648 NASKR
-659 WSSWHAEWMQVET
+659 S
-672 THHDAVY
+672 
-679 QTVHHEATYQ
+679 
-689 TVHHEAETTIVHHDA
+689 
-704 TGHNETKWVQDTAAW
+704 
-719 DETVCN
+719 

>member
-22 KQIEFFNEFTKKNG
+22 KQIEFFNEFTKKND

-265 SDELFNRAQE
+265 SDELFNRAQDI
-275 LLEQRSNEFKL
+275 LAQRSNEFKL

-294 YVFSTLIYCKHCGY
+294 YIFSTLIYCKHCGY

-314 RKYTADGPEYI
+314 RKYTNDGPEYI

-353 AIKIYLKSI
+353 AIKEYLKSI
-362 IKNKK
+362 ISNKK
-367 DFMKAVEKE
+367 NFMKAVEKE

-385 NNERSEE
+385 SNERSEE
-392 SLLKE
+392 SLLQE

-412 QNEIINIQELKK
+412 QNEVINIQELKQ

-457 NKTIKT
+457 TKTIKT
-463 VDDILNNQTIT
+463 VDDILNNKTIT

-496 LKLLNEIGTN
+496 LKLLNEIG
-506 EPVITKFEDIYQ
+506 
-518 SVEEK
+518 S
-523 ENTKAPDTKPAIP
+523 
-536 TTVAPTTSTPTTS
+536 
-549 PSTTAQTKAPET
+549 
-561 QPQTTAHTHAWIPV
+561 QP
-575 TSVVHHDATYKT
+575 
-587 VWVQDLAAWDE
+587 
-598 TVITKAAWDEQVLVQ
+598 TVITNFN
-613 DAWDEQVMV
+613 
-622 QDAYDEPVYDWV
+622 
-634 DICNTCGHK
+634 DINPTALKSNVSTQRCLRTTNKNKSK
-643 FLDMS
+643 FS
-648 DDISDHMAAGC
+648 KRS
-659 WSSWHAEWMQVET
+659 
-672 THHDAVY
+672 
-679 QTVHHEATYQ
+679 
-689 TVHHEAETTIVHHDA
+689 
-704 TGHNETKWVQDTAAW
+704 KRDT
-719 DETVCN
+719 

>member
-193 KIAWNLNDRGIRTK
+193 KIAWDLNDRGIRTK

-220 MLKNPIYTGRVT
+220 MLKNPIYTSRVT

-245 RKELPE
+245 RKDLPE

-275 LLEQRSNEFKL
+275 ILAERSNEFKL

-314 RKYTADGPEYI
+314 RKYSEEGKEYI

-518 SVEEK
+518 NGEDTENKDANNNEK
-523 ENTKAPDTKPAIP
+523 NS
-536 TTVAPTTSTPTTS
+536 TVLKSNNST
-549 PSTTAQTKAPET
+549 Q
-561 QPQTTAHTHAWIPV
+561 
-575 TSVVHHDATYKT
+575 
-587 VWVQDLAAWDE
+587 
-598 TVITKAAWDEQVLVQ
+598 
-613 DAWDEQVMV
+613 
-622 QDAYDEPVYDWV
+622 
-634 DICNTCGHK
+634 
-643 FLDMS
+643 
-648 DDISDHMAAGC
+648 GC
-659 WSSWHAEWMQVET
+659 
-672 THHDAVY
+672 
-679 QTVHHEATYQ
+679 
-689 TVHHEAETTIVHHDA
+689 I
-704 TGHNETKWVQDTAAW
+704 
-719 DETVCN
+719 

>member
-142 DITAKKGRVPNLV
+142 DITAQKGRVPNLV

-353 AIKIYLKSI
+353 AIKIYLKNI

-523 ENTKAPDTKPAIP
+523 ENTKNKEN
-536 TTVAPTTSTPTTS
+536 STALKS
-549 PSTTAQTKAPET
+549 INSTQRRNR
-561 QPQTTAHTHAWIPV
+561 
-575 TSVVHHDATYKT
+575 KT
-587 VWVQDLAAWDE
+587 IKD
-598 TVITKAAWDEQVLVQ
+598 KS
-613 DAWDEQVMV
+613 
-622 QDAYDEPVYDWV
+622 Y
-634 DICNTCGHK
+634 
-643 FLDMS
+643 
-648 DDISDHMAAGC
+648 ISKR
-659 WSSWHAEWMQVET
+659 S
-672 THHDAVY
+672 
-679 QTVHHEATYQ
+679 
-689 TVHHEAETTIVHHDA
+689 
-704 TGHNETKWVQDTAAW
+704 
-719 DETVCN
+719 

>member
-1 MKIAAYCRV
+1 MKIAAYCRE

-142 DITAKKGRVPNLV
+142 DTTAQKGRVPNLV

-353 AIKIYLKSI
+353 AIKINLKSI
-362 IKNKK
+362 KKNKK
-367 DFMKAVEKE
+367 DFMKAVEKKK
-376 FEKITKLRE
+376 EKITKLRE

-518 SVEEK
+518 NGEDTENKDANNNK
-523 ENTKAPDTKPAIP
+523 ENSTALKSINSTQRRIRKTKKNKPKFSNAG
-536 TTVAPTTSTPTTS
+536 
-549 PSTTAQTKAPET
+549 KN
-561 QPQTTAHTHAWIPV
+561 
-575 TSVVHHDATYKT
+575 
-587 VWVQDLAAWDE
+587 
-598 TVITKAAWDEQVLVQ
+598 
-613 DAWDEQVMV
+613 
-622 QDAYDEPVYDWV
+622 
-634 DICNTCGHK
+634 NTRRK
-643 FLDMS
+643 
-648 DDISDHMAAGC
+648 
-659 WSSWHAEWMQVET
+659 
-672 THHDAVY
+672 
-679 QTVHHEATYQ
+679 
-689 TVHHEAETTIVHHDA
+689 
-704 TGHNETKWVQDTAAW
+704 
-719 DETVCN
+719 

>member
-1 MKIAAYCRV
+1 MLKCNRTKTTKQKNKESSDVMKIAAYCRV

-22 KQIEFFNEFTKKNG
+22 KQIEFFNEFTKKND

-506 EPVITKFEDIYQ
+506 EPVITKFEDIYKNGEDTENKDANNN
-518 SVEEK
+518 EEYPTV
-523 ENTKAPDTKPAIP
+523 TKSN
-536 TTVAPTTSTPTTS
+536 VST
-549 PSTTAQTKAPET
+549 
-561 QPQTTAHTHAWIPV
+561 
-575 TSVVHHDATYKT
+575 
-587 VWVQDLAAWDE
+587 
-598 TVITKAAWDEQVLVQ
+598 
-613 DAWDEQVMV
+613 
-622 QDAYDEPVYDWV
+622 
-634 DICNTCGHK
+634 
-643 FLDMS
+643 
-648 DDISDHMAAGC
+648 
-659 WSSWHAEWMQVET
+659 
-672 THHDAVY
+672 
-679 QTVHHEATYQ
+679 
-689 TVHHEAETTIVHHDA
+689 
-704 TGHNETKWVQDTAAW
+704 
-719 DETVCN
+719 

>member
-10 STEKEAQIDSLE
+10 STEKEAQIDALE

-142 DITAKKGRVPNLV
+142 DITAQKGRVPNLV
-155 FGYDKIPDE
+155 FGYEKIPDE

-207 KTKSKWV
+207 KTKSRWV

-367 DFMKAVEKE
+367 DFMKSVEKE

-496 LKLLNEIGTN
+496 LKLINEIGTN

-518 SVEEK
+518 NGEDK
-523 ENTKAPDTKPAIP
+523 ENKDANNNEENSTVTKSNN
-536 TTVAPTTSTPTTS
+536 ST
-549 PSTTAQTKAPET
+549 QRCKR
-561 QPQTTAHTHAWIPV
+561 
-575 TSVVHHDATYKT
+575 K
-587 VWVQDLAAWDE
+587 
-598 TVITKAAWDEQVLVQ
+598 ITK
-613 DAWDEQVMV
+613 
-622 QDAYDEPVYDWV
+622 Y
-634 DICNTCGHK
+634 
-643 FLDMS
+643 
-648 DDISDHMAAGC
+648 
-659 WSSWHAEWMQVET
+659 
-672 THHDAVY
+672 
-679 QTVHHEATYQ
+679 
-689 TVHHEAETTIVHHDA
+689 
-704 TGHNETKWVQDTAAW
+704 
-719 DETVCN
+719 